1 MKENK
6 PKCYYCKKTLIPIG
20 NSRTNGKFHDDWKTR
35 KYHKKCWIEI
45 LNSVNITT
53 DENFNQSKFNY

>member
-6 PKCYYCKKTLIPIG
+6 TKCHYCKKTLVPIG
-20 NSRTNGKFHDDWKTR
+20 NCRTNGKFHNDWSKR

-53 DENFNQSKFNY
+53 DENFNESKFNY